1 MDKSQKKKAAVSAV
15 AAVTAASVLVGGAFN
30 SPAEILDDVPDAMVQ
45 SLDMDM
51 DSQTDTGDGADEG
64 DEEESRSRQGSAVR
78 RFVLAMPLPLRA
90 LVALPL
96 WLIGSGLIELGAVLW
111 GTVLSPAFAHV
122 LSWAAVAVM
131 VLLVFLLAAK
141 TIAPDL
147 PLKKILNKKSVLGIL
162 ALCLVFGLVDAV
174 LPLLWDGYEQISR
187 LIRAGFSC
195 ICTVTPIAFF
205 LRQHKRRLKRK
216 EQARLE
222 AEAEEELSYEE
233 REKAAR
239 ELVLE
244 LADSVSRKY

>member
-15 AAVTAASVLVGGAFN
+15 AAVTAASVLVGGAFS
-30 SPAEILDDVPDAMVQ
+30 SPAELLDDAPDALVQ

-51 DSQTDTGDGADEG
+51 DSQTDAGDGADDG
-64 DEEESRSRQGSAVR
+64 EEENRGRQGSAVR
-78 RFVLAMPLPLRA
+78 RFVQAMPLPLRA

-96 WLIGSGLIELGAVLW
+96 WIIGSGLIDLGALLW
-111 GTVLSPAFAHV
+111 GAVLSPAFAHV

-147 PLKKILNKKSVLGIL
+147 PLRKILNKKSVLGIV
-162 ALCLVFGLVDAV
+162 ALCLVFGLMDAV
-174 LPLLWDGYEQISR
+174 LPLFWEGYEQIGR
-187 LIRAGFSC
+187 MIRAGFSC

-205 LRQHKRRLKRK
+205 MRSHKRRLRK
-216 EQARLE
+216 KAQRQAE
-222 AEAEEELSYEE
+222 KELSYEE

-244 LADSVSRKY
+244 LADSVSR

>member
-15 AAVTAASVLVGGAFN
+15 AAVTAASVLVGGAYG
-30 SPAEILDDVPDAMVQ
+30 SPAELLDDAPDALVQ

-51 DSQTDTGDGADEG
+51 DSQTDAGDGADEG
-64 DEEESRSRQGSAVR
+64 DEDENRGRQASAVR
-78 RFVLAMPLPLRA
+78 RLVQAMPLPLRA

-96 WLIGSGLIELGAVLW
+96 WIIGSGLIDLGTLLW
-111 GTVLSPAFAHV
+111 GAVLSPAFAHV

-162 ALCLVFGLVDAV
+162 ALCLVFGLIDAV

-187 LIRAGFSC
+187 MIRAGFSC

-205 LRQHKRRLKRK
+205 MRRHKRRLRK
-216 EQARLE
+216 IEQARLE
-222 AEAEEELSYEE
+222 AEAEKELSYEE

-244 LADSVSRKY
+244 LADSVSRRY